1 MKTSAAIAAAA
12 VTMDKGGEHAVAL
25 SACAL
30 SLWIGMWVVLPSATL
45 WLPSVLFGLPRGL
58 ALTCGIWA
66 TLANAPPLPRRVAF
80 IKFLQRMTDWFPRHA
95 IANEAGLRRAPGA
108 KPAVFAHHPHG
119 VVAIN
124 CLAVGSRADCRA
136 VVSDICFQ
144 MPFNRQLMQTVGGIG
159 ARRETVAAE
168 MRRGVDLAVIPGGID
183 EVVLADPVHER
194 VFLKRRFGFV
204 KLALERGYD
213 LVPVYHLGE
222 SQMYGMLPLQRW
234 GPILRC
240 RLWMTKRFSLPFGF
254 GVGAWF
260 CPVLPRR
267 VPCVSAVGEPVVLPK
282 IDNPTR
288 ADVAKYHALYVK
300 ALVATYNE
308 HRHLLPA
315 YAGKDLE
322 VW

>member
-1 MKTSAAIAAAA
+1 M
-12 VTMDKGGEHAVAL
+12 
-25 SACAL
+25 
-30 SLWIGMWVVLPSATL
+30 
-45 WLPSVLFGLPRGL
+45 
-58 ALTCGIWA
+58 
-66 TLANAPPLPRRVAF
+66 
-80 IKFLQRMTDWFPRHA
+80 
-95 IANEAGLRRAPGA
+95 NEAGLRRAPGA

-204 KLALERGYD
+204 KLALEHGYD

-254 GVGAWF
+254 GVGCWY

-267 VPCVSAVGEPVVLPK
+267 VPCVSAVGDPVVLPK
-282 IDNPTR
+282 IDSPTR
-288 ADVAKYHALYVK
+288 ADVAKYHALYVE